1 MKATFTLF
9 FICMTYW
16 LQAQTTLSG
25 KVVDE
30 KGLPVY
36 GANVFLEG
44 AYDGATT
51 AENGTFEFTT
61 EATGTQT
68 LIISFLAYETSR
80 VSITVEEAANMT
92 LKLRSAVNTLDAV
105 MINAGSFEAGDNARV
120 SALKPLDIV
129 TTAGSA
135 GNIIAAL
142 QTLPGNQVVGESGK
156 LFVRGGEADETQ
168 TYIDGIRVAQPYGA
182 STNNLPTRGRFSP
195 FLFNGITFTTGGYSA
210 EYGEALSSVLLLNTI
225 DEPVQEQT
233 DISVM
238 SVGAG
243 LSKTKKWEQSS
254 LTFNTSY
261 IDLAPYQAVIPQNAD
276 WNRAY
281 RSFSGE
287 SVYRYKT
294 EAGLYKLY
302 AAFDHADFDINQYN
316 VNQVE
321 KMRVDMNNNN
331 VYVNGS
337 YKGYFG
343 ANWLMTTGLSYGYN
357 QNKIGLDANRV
368 QNAEQAS
375 HLKFK
380 LRKTISERFKLNFG
394 ADYFYTNF
402 SEDYTS
408 LGSNSYQ
415 SGYTSN
421 IIAAYTEA
429 DVFFSKKLA
438 AKIGFRAS
446 QNELLQEFTVS
457 PRLSL
462 AYKTGKYSQFSTAY
476 GTFVQAPKAD
486 YLKYDSDLT
495 NEKTQ
500 HYLLNYQY
508 NEGGKTFRAE
518 AYYKKYNDL
527 VQYDT
532 PTVVYNSVFR
542 TNGNGYAQGLDLFWR
557 DNKTVK
563 NMDYWISYSYIDTKR
578 DFRNY
583 PKAVMPNF
591 VAHHNFSVVG
601 KYWVEGLKSQFG
613 ATYTFS
619 SGRPYND
626 PNTTD
631 FMASKTKSYNNLS
644 VSCAYLLSAQKILYF
659 SVSNVLGLQNVYGY
673 DYATAPNA
681 AGVYNRQAVVPT
693 ADRSIF
699 IGFFWTI
706 SADKKTNQLE
716 NL

>member
-61 EATGTQT
+61 EATGSQT

-542 TNGNGYAQGLDLFWR
+542 TNGSGYAQGLDLFWR

-563 NMDYWISYSYIDTKR
+563 NMDYWISYSYIDSKR

>member
-61 EATGTQT
+61 EATGPQT

-92 LKLRSAVNTLDAV
+92 LKLKSAVNTLDAV

-243 LSKTKKWEQSS
+243 LSKTKKWEQNS

-261 IDLAPYQAVIPQNAD
+261 IDLAPYQAVMPQNAD

-287 SVYRYKT
+287 SVYRHKT

-302 AAFDHADFDINQYN
+302 AAFDHADFDINQFN

-343 ANWLMTTGLSYGYN
+343 SNWLLTTGLSYGYN

-368 QNAEQAS
+368 QNAEHAS

-402 SEDYTS
+402 SEDYTAFA
-408 LGSNSYQ
+408 SNSYQ

-438 AKIGFRAS
+438 AKIGFRTS

-486 YLKYDSDLT
+486 YLKYASDLT

-500 HYLLNYQY
+500 HYLVNYQY

-527 VQYDT
+527 VHYDT

-542 TNGNGYAQGLDLFWR
+542 TNGSGYAQGLDLFWR

-644 VSCAYLLSAQKILYF
+644 LSCAYLLSAQKILYF

>member
-225 DEPVQEQT
+225 DEPVQEQI

-542 TNGNGYAQGLDLFWR
+542 TNGSGYAQGLDLFWR

-563 NMDYWISYSYIDTKR
+563 NMDYWISYSYIDSKR